1 MFCLGTFFL
10 TNLLFVYFNIH
21 FCGFVR
27 AFFGVFVVF
36 AFVSFKER
44 GIKNINF
51 QGEGDRE
58 GLGENLGEGKT

>member
-1 MFCLGTFFL
+1 M
-10 TNLLFVYFNIH
+10 
-21 FCGFVR
+21 
-27 AFFGVFVVF
+27 GVFVVF

-58 GLGENLGEGKT
+58 GLGEILGEGKT